1 MCQLFTQHAST
12 YLFHFKYLQNQKKK
26 KIIVDMA
33 RKSTTSCGALPLS
46 VMCDPTASIFD
57 LNLYLGFWLITVLS
71 GKHIHSRPSSRVTS
85 LRPFHIFS
93 YSHPLLPLGRGL
105 GGWKWQGGDWEVTRS
120 ILLDPI
126 ICICP
131 FSDTMT
137 GTGPILKWVGGC
149 LEGGELWQENIS
161 SLWHWNRLL
170 VETNRYVIPQG
181 QSEQSTCL

>member
-1 MCQLFTQHAST
+1 MCQLFTQHANT
-12 YLFHFKYLQNQKKK
+12 HLFHFKYLQNQKKSLW
-26 KIIVDMA
+26 IWHESQRHPVEPCHSVWCAIP
-33 RKSTTSCGALPLS
+33 PLLFMS
-46 VMCDPTASIFD
+46 SIYTWDSDSSLSFLVITYTPDPPQ
-57 LNLYLGFWLITVLS
+57 G
-71 GKHIHSRPSSRVTS
+71 VTS
-85 LRPFHIFS
+85 LRPFLIFS
-93 YSHPLLPLGRGL
+93 YSHLLLPMGRGL

-137 GTGPILKWVGGC
+137 GTGPILKWIGGC

-161 SLWHWNRLL
+161 RLWHWDRLL